1 MASGVGETGIEVPTK
16 LCLVAMLLF
25 LQVIVCVGLVVIVG
39 TKLSQSADVLAE
51 KTRLGRNW
59 VGAIL
64 LAGATS
70 LPELATGVSAVA
82 GFNAPDLAVGGVLG
96 SCLFNLLLL
105 AILDIF
111 TGPEPLLRRAAI
123 SHGLAAGLGCVMLG
137 IAAIGIL
144 LAQAGTPLTI
154 AWFGVPSTV
163 LMILYLVSARLIAQF
178 ELRRRREVL
187 EQEAEVFQYNHIKPM
202 QAYLTFTLLAGAI
215 VVLGVWLASLG
226 DQVATVTRLGQSFVG
241 ALLLAAATS
250 LPEFVA
256 SLAAIRLNAVDLA
269 VSNLF
274 GSNLF
279 NLAILGIYDL
289 VYLRGNLLVNI
300 NHSVHLFTAIVAIVM
315 TAIALVGL
323 IYRAARRSRLYLTW
337 DGLGLIMLYLGG
349 MYVIYR
355 G

>member
-1 MASGVGETGIEVPTK
+1 MV
-16 LCLVAMLLF
+16 LL
-25 LQVIVCVGLVVIVG
+25 LQVIICVGLVIVIG
-39 TKLSQSADVLAE
+39 ARLSQSADVLAE
-51 KTRLGRNW
+51 KTGLGRNW

-70 LPELATGVSAVA
+70 LPELATGISAVA
-82 GFNAPDLAVGGVLG
+82 VFNAPDLAVGGVLG

-111 TGPEPLLRRAAI
+111 TGPEPLLYRAET

-137 IAAIGIL
+137 VAASGML
-144 LAQAGTPLTI
+144 LAQANTPLTI
-154 AWFGVPSTV
+154 AWFGLPSLV
-163 LMILYLVSARLIAQF
+163 LLGLYLVSARLIAKF

-187 EQEAEVFQYNHIKPM
+187 QQEAEVFQYNHIKPKR
-202 QAYLTFTLLAGAI
+202 AYLTFAMLSAAI
-215 VVLGVWLASLG
+215 VGLGIWLASLG
-226 DQVATVTRLGQSFVG
+226 EQVAIVTGLGQSFVG

-250 LPEFVA
+250 LPELVA
-256 SLAAIRLNAVDLA
+256 SIAAIRLNAVDLA

-279 NLAILGIYDL
+279 NLAILAIYDL
-289 VYLRGNLLVNI
+289 TYLQGNLLSHI
-300 NHSVHLFTAIVAIVM
+300 NHSVHVMTAIVAMMM

-323 IYRAARRSRLYLTW
+323 IYRAVQRSRLYLTW
-337 DGLGLIMLYLGG
+337 DGVGLITLYLGG
-349 MYVIYR
+349 MYMIYR

>member
-1 MASGVGETGIEVPTK
+1 
-16 LCLVAMLLF
+16 MLLF
-25 LQVIVCVGLVVIVG
+25 LQVIICVGLVIVVG

-51 KTRLGRNW
+51 KTGLGHNW

-70 LPELATGVSAVA
+70 LPELATGISAVA
-82 GFNAPDLAVGGVLG
+82 VFDAPDLAVGGVLG

-111 TGPEPLLRRAAI
+111 TGPEPLLHRAQI

-137 IAAIGIL
+137 SAALGIV

-154 AWFGVPSTV
+154 AWWGFPSIV
-163 LMILYLVSARLIAQF
+163 LIILYLASARIIAQF
-178 ELRRRREVL
+178 ELRRRQQVL
-187 EQEAEVFQYNHIKPM
+187 EQEAETFQYDHIKPR
-202 QAYLTFTLLAGAI
+202 QAYFSFTLLAVAI

-226 DQVATVTRLGQSFVG
+226 DQVAAVTGLGQSFVG

-250 LPEFVA
+250 LPELVA

-289 VYLRGNLLVNI
+289 VYLRGNLLTDI
-300 NHSVHLFTAIVAIVM
+300 NHSVHLFTTIVAIMM
-315 TAIALVGL
+315 TAIALTGL
-323 IYRAARRSRLYLTW
+323 LYRSARRSRLYLTW
-337 DGLGLIMLYLGG
+337 DGVGLIVLYLGG
-349 MYVIYR
+349 MYIIYR